1 MIIRLKRAIGV
12 CMLASTLLQTVTAHS
27 AAYYVA
33 ETGNNSNP
41 GTEDKPFRTI
51 AYAVDTMVAGDTTF
65 VHGGTYNEGEIRFRR
80 SGTSSSPIRLLNYPD
95 ESPIINFTGQTAF
108 HRILIQH
115 ADGHNRA
122 MGWITIDGFE
132 IRNGYDGIKVYNL
145 HDSTIRRN
153 WIHDNRN
160 QGILGNGTRVLIDRN
175 IINHQGPF
183 AATPKSNLEHGIYM
197 HGTAITITNN
207 LIYDN
212 LGYGIQ
218 QNGSASSEFN
228 LARHAGQE
236 FASAENWI
244 ISNNTLAYSRN
255 RAGMV
260 VWGPRCNNARIENNI
275 FYENAVTQSSSATQG
290 IEFVSVGASG
300 SPGMTIRNNHFFA
313 NGSGGQQSITM
324 RSRPSDLVFTENI
337 VNISNPAFVNAPAEL
352 PVSPNFSLTARS
364 PAIDKGL
371 SPSDE
376 TPGKTLR
383 TAFDD
388 ALLKTRRTDF
398 AGTTRPQGRAYDIGA
413 YEYLADGDAQ
423 SPIPVQNVQIR

>member
-12 CMLASTLLQTVTAHS
+12 CMLASTLLQTVAAH
-27 AAYYVA
+27 AATYYVA

-51 AYAVDTMVAGDTTF
+51 AYAVDTMVAGDTTS
-65 VHGGTYNEGEIRFRR
+65 VRGGTYNEGEIRFRR

-115 ADGHNRA
+115 ADGYNRA

-145 HDSTIRRN
+145 HDSMIRRN

-183 AATPKSNLEHGIYM
+183 AVTPKSNLEHGIYM

-228 LARHAGQE
+228 LARHAGRE

-300 SPGMTIRNNHFFA
+300 SPGVTIRNNHFFA
-313 NGSGGQQSITM
+313 NGSGGQQSITL
-324 RSRPSDLVFTENI
+324 RSKPSDLVFIENI

-413 YEYLADGDAQ
+413 YEYRADGDAQ